1 LAPRDLLFY
10 AIGAALLGLALVT
23 VTARNLFRAAL
34 GLLGVLWCTAMLFIL
49 LKAEMVA
56 LVQVM
61 VYIGGIMI
69 FVLYAVLLTSELGGK
84 MPKPSWARVGG
95 GAAAGAVFFSMLFSL
110 ARWSREAAVDIVG
123 PGAPA
128 QPANIA
134 PLKGLGL
141 RLLDPGPQGFLV
153 PFELISVVLLA
164 AMVGAIA
171 IARQG
176 KSAPGSGDVPAG
188 KAAPALGGAAV
199 GRTASGGKP
208 AAAVSHDPA
217 PARESVASQE
227 GGAP

>member
-1 LAPRDLLFY
+1 LEPRDLLFY

-34 GLLGVLWCTAMLFIL
+34 GLLGVLWCTAMLFLL

-84 MPKPSWARVGG
+84 MPRPSWARVGG
-95 GAAAGAVFFSMLFSL
+95 GLAAGAVFVSMLFAL
-110 ARWSREAAVDIVG
+110 ARWSREATVDIVG

-128 QPANIA
+128 QQTNIA

-141 RLLDPGPQGFLV
+141 RLLDPGPHGFLV

-176 KSAPGSGDVPAG
+176 KEALRPADEATG
-188 KAAPALGGAAV
+188 KPV
-199 GRTASGGKP
+199 SGGKP
-208 AAAVSHDPA
+208 ASSVSHDMTSS
-217 PARESVASQE
+217 RQSVASPE
-227 GGAP
+227 GEAR